1 MKITNV
7 KIRHIFDPHQKMKA
21 IASIVIDDVF
31 TVHDLK
37 VIEGVERLFVAM
49 PNRRSED
56 GRFQDIAHPITAEAR
71 EMIEKAVL
79 EAYQSELKQHPY
91 VMENAS

>member
-1 MKITNV
+1 MQITNV
-7 KIRHIFDPHQKMKA
+7 KIRHIFDPSQKMKA

-31 TVHDLK
+31 AVHDLK
-37 VIEGVERLFVAM
+37 IVEGVERLFVAM

-56 GRFQDIAHPITAEAR
+56 GRSQDIAHPITTEAR

-79 EAYQSELKQHPY
+79 EKYQEQLKQHPY
-91 VMENAS
+91 ALKTAS